1 MISFILIIS
10 KIQLMIY
17 RPKKDIS
24 LIYIREIVCCFQ
36 EGVRFMEIIR
46 DRLLI
51 KFWKNLGIFKIY
63 ILLLN
68 RNKLLTFF

>member
-10 KIQLMIY
+10 KIQVMIY
-17 RPKKDIS
+17 KPKKDIS
-24 LIYIREIVCCFQ
+24 SIYIREIACYFQ

-46 DRLLI
+46 DRRLI

-68 RNKLLTFF
+68 RNKLLIFF

>member
-1 MISFILIIS
+1 MISFISITN

-17 RPKKDIS
+17 KQKKDIS
-24 LIYIREIVCCFQ
+24 SIYIREIACYFR
-36 EGVRFMEIIR
+36 EGVRFMEIIP

-51 KFWKNLGIFKIY
+51 KFWKKLGIFKIY

-68 RNKLLTFF
+68 RNKLLIFF